1 MKLGLLNT
9 SIITTVGTYKMVD
22 LTLAQAKDLAQANKD
37 NLLSAIGHNAT
48 ADVLTKLLAVDVP
61 ANRIVFSQDIGQ
73 QAIVLKMRGRLPDDV
88 KNLTIDDMHQIGFD
102 LFLLTRLD

>member
-9 SIITTVGTYKMVD
+9 SIITTTGTYKMVD

-37 NLLSAIGHNAT
+37 NLLSAIGHSAT
-48 ADVLTKLLAVDVP
+48 ADVLTKLLGVDVP
-61 ANRIVFSQDIGQ
+61 ANRIVFSQDVGQ

-88 KNLTIDDMHQIGFD
+88 KDLTVDDMQQIGFD

>member
-9 SIITTVGTYKMVD
+9 SIITTTGTYKMVD
-22 LTLAQAKDLAQANKD
+22 LTLAQANKD
-37 NLLSAIGHNAT
+37 NLLSAIGHSAT
-48 ADVLTKLLAVDVP
+48 ADVLKKLLGVDVQ

-73 QAIVLKMRGRLPDDV
+73 QAIVLKMKGRLPDDV
-88 KNLTIDDMHQIGFD
+88 KDLTIDDMHQIGFD

>member
-88 KNLTIDDMHQIGFD
+88 KNLTIDDMYQIGFD

>member
-9 SIITTVGTYKMVD
+9 SIITTTGTYKMVD
-22 LTLAQAKDLAQANKD
+22 LTLTQEKDLVQANKD
-37 NLLSAIGHNAT
+37 NLLSAIGHSAT

-73 QAIVLKMRGRLPDDV
+73 QAIVLKMKGRLPDDV
-88 KNLTIDDMHQIGFD
+88 KDLTIDDMHQIGFD

>member
-9 SIITTVGTYKMVD
+9 SIVTTTGTYKMVD

-48 ADVLTKLLAVDVP
+48 ADVLKKILGVDVQ
-61 ANRIVFSQDIGQ
+61 ANRIIFTQDVGQ
-73 QAIVLKMRGRLPDDV
+73 QAIVLKIKGRLPDDV
-88 KNLTIDDMHQIGFD
+88 KDLTIDDMHKIGFD